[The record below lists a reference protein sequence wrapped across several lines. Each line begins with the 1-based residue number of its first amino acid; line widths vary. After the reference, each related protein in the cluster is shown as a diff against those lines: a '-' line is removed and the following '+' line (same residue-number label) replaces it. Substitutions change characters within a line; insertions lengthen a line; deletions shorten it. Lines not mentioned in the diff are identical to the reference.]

1 VSVTTLDRN
10 LARKMEPR
18 AATPERRLETIEA
31 LASAGIPTAVMAAP
45 MIPALND
52 AELENILEAAVACG
66 VCSAGYVL
74 LRLPLELAG
83 LFEEWLN
90 ANFPGKAKHVMSL
103 IKQSRE
109 GKAYQSEWG
118 SRMIGSG
125 PYAEMLRI
133 RHDAACHRLGLD
145 KKRDNRR
152 LDCTLFQVPARK
164 KETAQLSLF

>member
-1 VSVTTLDRN
+1 
-10 LARKMEPR
+10 M
-18 AATPERRLETIEA
+18 
-31 LASAGIPTAVMAAP
+31 
-45 MIPALND
+45 
-52 AELENILEAAVACG
+52 
-66 VCSAGYVL
+66 

-83 LFEEWLN
+83 LFEEWLQ

-103 IKQSRE
+103 IKQSRD

-118 SRMIGSG
+118 TRMTGTG

-133 RHDAACHRLGLD
+133 RHETTCHRLGLD

-152 LDCTLFQVPARK
+152 LDCSLFQAPAKK